1 MRKGGYLMINGY
13 ACKVVNMSTAKTGKH
28 GGAKVGYFLFRL
40 PARMAMGPVARAAMV
55 WVTLG
60 TRWMF
65 APSMRSLCV

>member
-40 PARMAMGPVARAAMV
+40 PSRMEMGPVARAAMS
-55 WVTLG
+55 G
-60 TRWMF
+60 
-65 APSMRSLCV
+65 